1 MLLLNYQKT
10 IEYDLQGGGD
20 ATPLLVFA
28 TVVIVL
34 GVVCLGERM
43 YCWVRDYIR
52 LEKRRRNDRKKLK
65 TIDGR

>member
-28 TVVIVL
+28 AVVLVL
-34 GVVCLGERM
+34 GAFCLGERM

-52 LEKRRRNDRKKLK
+52 LEKRKRDDRKKFK
-65 TIDGR
+65 TADGR